1 MRGIPWLSLGV
12 LLLAGARVSGQSV
25 EFRVDT
31 DVFLGEEKEPFAENV
46 TLFKAGLVYDFPLAG
61 PREITVFDPSRGRF
75 VLLDG
80 ERQVKTT
87 LTTQE
92 LLEFVAA
99 MKVHAEERG
108 GLFAAAA
115 DPQFEQRFDN
125 ATGWV
130 ALQAPK
136 IRYRARGQQP
146 ELELAAARYREFADW
161 YARLNATRPGSLPPF
176 ARIELNRV
184 MAERGWIPGEVE
196 LTLESQEQQRNRR
209 VVLRSR
215 HFPFWRLSA
224 TDHKRLEEAGT
235 QLAQFRAVSFTE
247 YRQGWQRAR

>member
-1 MRGIPWLSLGV
+1 MRGIQWLIMGV
-12 LLLAGARVSGQSV
+12 LLLSAVSTSAQSL

-46 TLFKAGLVYDFPLAG
+46 TIFKAGLVYDFPLSG

-75 VLLDG
+75 VLLDV
-80 ERQVKTT
+80 EREVKTT

-99 MKVHAEERG
+99 MKVHAQEMG

-115 DPQFEQRFDN
+115 DPQFEERFDSS
-125 ATGWV
+125 TGWIN
-130 ALQAPK
+130 LQAPTLS
-136 IRYRARGQQP
+136 YRARGQQP
-146 ELELAAARYREFADW
+146 ELDLAAARYREFADW

-184 MAERGWIPGEVE
+184 MAERGRIPAEVE
-196 LTLESQEQQRNRR
+196 LTLESQEAERVRR

-224 TDHKRLEEAGT
+224 TDHKRLEAAGA
-235 QLAQFRAVSFTE
+235 QMAQFRAIRFSE
-247 YRQGWQRAR
+247 YRQAWQRAQ